1 MEVDPGAALEA
12 QRKVQR
18 VAHLATHLPEATQ
31 KQHRSNGEATARHLK
46 YAGIWAY
53 TAPRTVFANFQS
65 FSLAASFFQSIEGKV
80 AEPCEAHPELG
91 EQLDKMQKYM
101 TTKLSDT
108 EPFGVDFPFDPC

>member
-1 MEVDPGAALEA
+1 MPAYEHIL
-12 QRKVQR
+12 
-18 VAHLATHLPEATQ
+18 HLAQFLLIFNRFPEL
-31 KQHRSNGEATARHLK
+31 RRFSRGLK
-46 YAGIWAY
+46 
-53 TAPRTVFANFQS
+53 
-65 FSLAASFFQSIEGKV
+65 GKV

>member
-12 QRKVQR
+12 QRK
-18 VAHLATHLPEATQ
+18 
-31 KQHRSNGEATARHLK
+31 
-46 YAGIWAY
+46 
-53 TAPRTVFANFQS
+53 
-65 FSLAASFFQSIEGKV
+65 
-80 AEPCEAHPELG
+80 AHPELG

>member
-1 MEVDPGAALEA
+1 
-12 QRKVQR
+12 
-18 VAHLATHLPEATQ
+18 
-31 KQHRSNGEATARHLK
+31 
-46 YAGIWAY
+46 
-53 TAPRTVFANFQS
+53 
-65 FSLAASFFQSIEGKV
+65 V